1 MGRKKK
7 SLIEKSPFKLR
18 RRKLADGRLSLF
30 LDRSVDGG
38 HEYEFLQLYL
48 MPETSAKVKRQNA
61 QILRKAEDIQRERT
75 EALLKAK
82 VEAVPENKSSDM
94 LLSDWLAIVRKN
106 HEHRGARDL
115 NGIDNARKNLLKFR
129 ADARLRDLDKQ
140 FYLDYIDW
148 LRSSCK
154 TAWGKPVS
162 PKTAHSYY
170 TTLRTALNEA
180 VREKLI
186 ESNPWYK
193 LEMTEKIKVPESKR
207 DFLTIE
213 EIKKM
218 IATPFFNEHVRQAYL
233 FSCFCGLRISDIRKL
248 RWRDI
253 SRDGGTVRVAVRMT
267 KTTNPVYIP
276 LSPQAVKWLPE
287 RKDCAPE
294 DLVFGGLPNAGN
306 LCISLKNWADKA
318 GVKKNVT
325 FHTARHSCA
334 VLLLTL
340 GADIYTVSKI
350 LGHRSVR
357 ATQVYAKI
365 VDKKKDDAIALVDN
379 AF

>member
-7 SLIEKSPFKLR
+7 SLIEKSPFKLS
-18 RRKLADGRLSLF
+18 RRKQADGRLSLF

-180 VREKLI
+180 VRERLI

-213 EIKKM
+213 EIKRM
-218 IATPFFNEHVRQAYL
+218 MATPFFNEQVRQAYL

-248 RWRDI
+248 RWRDL
-253 SRDGGTVRVAVRMT
+253 SMSGGQWRVSVVMT
-267 KTTNPVYIP
+267 KTTHPVYIP
-276 LSPQAVKWLPE
+276 LSSQAVKWLPE

-325 FHTARHSCA
+325 FHTRKHNIF
-334 VLLLTL
+334 V
-340 GADIYTVSKI
+340 I
-350 LGHRSVR
+350 
-357 ATQVYAKI
+357 
-365 VDKKKDDAIALVDN
+365 
-379 AF
+379 

>member
-18 RRKLADGRLSLF
+18 HRKLADGRLSLF
-30 LDRSVDGG
+30 LDRSVDGS

-48 MPETSAKVKRQNA
+48 MPGTSAIAKRQNA
-61 QILRKAEDIQRERT
+61 QTLRRAEDIRLERT
-75 EALLKAK
+75 EALFNAK
-82 VEAVPENKSSDM
+82 VETGTGHSSDM
-94 LLSDWLAIVRKN
+94 LLSDWMAIVRKN
-106 HEHRGARDL
+106 HKHRGARDL

-129 ADARLRDLDKQ
+129 ADVRLRDVDKR

-213 EIKKM
+213 EIKRM
-218 IATPFFNEHVRQAYL
+218 IATPFFNEQVRQAYL

-253 SRDGGTVRVAVRMT
+253 SMSGGQWLVSVVMT

-276 LSPQAVKWLPE
+276 LSFQAVKWLPE
-287 RKDCAPE
+287 RKGCAPE
-294 DLVFGGLPNAGN
+294 DLVYGDLPNASN
-306 LCISLKNWADKA
+306 LCVNLKNWADKA

-365 VDKKKDDAIALVDN
+365 VDKKKDDAVALVDN

>member
-18 RRKLADGRLSLF
+18 HRKLADGRLSLF
-30 LDRSVDGG
+30 LDRSVDGS

-48 MPETSAKVKRQNA
+48 MPETSAIAKRQNA
-61 QILRKAEDIQRERT
+61 QTLRRAEDIRLERT
-75 EALLKAK
+75 EALFNAK
-82 VEAVPENKSSDM
+82 VETGTGHSSDM
-94 LLSDWLAIVRKN
+94 LLSDWMAIVRKN
-106 HEHRGARDL
+106 HKHRGARDL

-129 ADARLRDLDKQ
+129 ADVRLRDVDKR

-213 EIKKM
+213 EIKRM
-218 IATPFFNEHVRQAYL
+218 IATPFFNEQVRQAYL

-253 SRDGGTVRVAVRMT
+253 SMSGGQWLVSVVMT

-276 LSPQAVKWLPE
+276 LSSQAVKWLPE
-287 RKDCAPE
+287 RKGSAPE
-294 DLVFGGLPNAGN
+294 DLVYGDLPNASN
-306 LCISLKNWADKA
+306 LCVNLKNWADKA

-365 VDKKKDDAIALVDN
+365 VDKKKDDAVALVDN

>member
-1 MGRKKK
+1 M
-7 SLIEKSPFKLR
+7 
-18 RRKLADGRLSLF
+18 
-30 LDRSVDGG
+30 DGG

-193 LEMTEKIKVPESKR
+193 LEMTEK
-207 DFLTIE
+207 
-213 EIKKM
+213 
-218 IATPFFNEHVRQAYL
+218 
-233 FSCFCGLRISDIRKL
+233 
-248 RWRDI
+248 
-253 SRDGGTVRVAVRMT
+253 SRC
-267 KTTNPVYIP
+267 P
-276 LSPQAVKWLPE
+276 
-287 RKDCAPE
+287 
-294 DLVFGGLPNAGN
+294 
-306 LCISLKNWADKA
+306 KA
-318 GVKKNVT
+318 NGI
-325 FHTARHSCA
+325 F
-334 VLLLTL
+334 
-340 GADIYTVSKI
+340 
-350 LGHRSVR
+350 
-357 ATQVYAKI
+357 
-365 VDKKKDDAIALVDN
+365 
-379 AF
+379 

>member
-18 RRKLADGRLSLF
+18 HRKLADGRLSLF
-30 LDRSVDGG
+30 LDRSVNGG

-48 MPETSAKVKRQNA
+48 VPETSTQAKRQNA
-61 QILRKAEDIQRERT
+61 RTLRMAEDIRRERA
-75 EALLKAK
+75 EALLNAK
-82 VEAVPENKSSDM
+82 VEAVPENTSSDM
-94 LLSDWLAIVRKN
+94 LLSDWMAIVRKN

-129 ADARLRDLDKQ
+129 ADVKLCDVDKQ

-148 LRSSCK
+148 LRCSCK
-154 TAWGKPVS
+154 TVWGKPVS

-180 VREKLI
+180 VRENLI
-186 ESNPWYK
+186 ASNPWYR

-213 EIKKM
+213 EIKRM
-218 IATPFFNEHVRQAYL
+218 MATPFFNEQVRQAYL

-248 RWRDI
+248 RWRDL
-253 SRDGGTVRVAVRMT
+253 SMSGGQWRVSVVMT
-267 KTTNPVYIP
+267 KTTHPVYIP
-276 LSPQAVKWLPE
+276 LSSQAVKWLPE
-287 RKDCAPE
+287 RGDCTP
-294 DLVFGGLPNAGN
+294 DGFVFGGLPNEGN
-306 LCISLKNWADKA
+306 LCVNLKSWAEKA

-325 FHTARHSCA
+325 FHMRRHC
-334 VLLLTL
+334 
-340 GADIYTVSKI
+340 
-350 LGHRSVR
+350 
-357 ATQVYAKI
+357 
-365 VDKKKDDAIALVDN
+365 
-379 AF
+379 

>member
-18 RRKLADGRLSLF
+18 HRKLADGRLSLF
-30 LDRSVDGG
+30 LDRSVNGG

-48 MPETSAKVKRQNA
+48 VPETSTQAKRQNA
-61 QILRKAEDIQRERT
+61 RTLRMAEDIRRERA
-75 EALLKAK
+75 EALLNAK
-82 VEAVPENKSSDM
+82 VEAVPENTSSDM
-94 LLSDWLAIVRKN
+94 LLSDWMAIVRKN

-129 ADARLRDLDKQ
+129 ADVKLCDVDKQ

-148 LRSSCK
+148 LRCSCK
-154 TAWGKPVS
+154 TVWGKPVS

-180 VREKLI
+180 VRENLI
-186 ESNPWYK
+186 ASNPWYR

-213 EIKKM
+213 EIKRM
-218 IATPFFNEHVRQAYL
+218 MATPFFNEQVRQAYL
-233 FSCFCGLRISDIRKL
+233 FSCF
-248 RWRDI
+248 
-253 SRDGGTVRVAVRMT
+253 
-267 KTTNPVYIP
+267 P
-276 LSPQAVKWLPE
+276 LSSQAVKWLPE
-287 RKDCAPE
+287 RGDCTP
-294 DLVFGGLPNAGN
+294 DGFVFGGLPNEGN
-306 LCISLKNWADKA
+306 LCVNLKSWAEKA